1 MRKTHLLVALFMG
14 LGLLANAQK
23 DNKTK
28 FLEAENFFLN
38 NDFEKA
44 IPLYTSVYNSDTT
57 NYNAAY
63 RLGMCYLADPFKRT
77 QAIKFLQSASRNTTS
92 KYKEGSYKET
102 KAHPNALFYL
112 GMANQLTLNLDAAID
127 AYSDYSNALPVENIY
142 EFDKTEQKIQAC
154 HRAIELLKKPR
165 NVSIKNVGEMV
176 NSGFAEI
183 NPCLTADGNMMIY
196 TRVMFRN
203 EKAPDGKTGFVS
215 KNNYR
220 IMQSFNDGKKWSIA
234 TDITDIL
241 GARGEYRTLSVSAQ
255 GDFLLLY
262 KDDEGVAGGVS
273 ESGSIYMTSFNDT
286 VWSPIKRLPAPV
298 NTEARETHASIS
310 SSGSMLYFTSDRKGT
325 LGGIDIWGCAR
336 YEDGTFGEPFN
347 LGDVVNTQFDEETP
361 FLIND
366 SLLFFSS
373 KGHDNMGEFD
383 IFFSKL
389 NNQKEW
395 STPVNMAP
403 PVNLTGDDMFFV
415 PVKDGREGYY
425 SVERHEGYK
434 GFGRQDIF
442 NIKLDV
448 KEKVDSI
455 RIAGSFA
462 MDDNNELI
470 PHVYITLVNPKT
482 GERIR
487 TVEPNYKTGEF
498 SLNAP
503 SGDYTISITAD
514 NYDDL
519 DKTIYIPRGH
529 NIEVKAEFKLK
540 PKSVTSGEFFTVKA
554 VFFDYSKYTL
564 NRTSQQEIE
573 RLYQLMDKNPSLYIE
588 VVGYTDSR
596 GSASFN
602 KQLSMKRS
610 KAVIDYLV
618 RKGIEE
624 SRFVSNGKGAQDF
637 VAVNVNPD
645 GTDNP
650 EGRKLNRRVEM
661 KIIKSDNKNIIV
673 ENVSVPDDLAFKDF
687 MKYSIQIAKT
697 KTKLPATA
705 FNKYTAVGLP
715 EYQVIESENGFIYYT
730 GDFSSK
736 AAALELL
743 NEISEAGFDDAT
755 LTDYFA
761 LNKEQKLKVTKTNK
775 EVVEIFTIQL
785 RASRVPLNIPEAFP
799 GINNVRQ
806 YLGEDDYYR
815 YSSGDYATEA
825 DAKKSTDVLIQNG
838 YLDAIVVNTSSY
850 NKMQEIVGGQTKAP
864 KVESKVAKTQSQ
876 PTISTKQYTV
886 QLIAM
891 KKKVPDSYFAGI
903 TGVKEHLGQD
913 GFYRYYVGTYN
924 SWTDAEAA
932 QKNIESKGLKGSF
945 VVNLNRFK

>member
-1 MRKTHLLVALFMG
+1 MRRKHLLIALFMG

-28 FLEAENFFLN
+28 FLEAENYFLT

-44 IPLYTSVYNSDTT
+44 IPLYTSIYNSDTT
-57 NYNAAY
+57 NYNMAY
-63 RLGMCYLADPFKRT
+63 RLGVCYLADPFKRQ
-77 QAIKFLQSASRNTTS
+77 QAIKFLESASRNINP
-92 KYKEGSYKET
+92 KYKEGSFRET

-127 AYSDYSNALPVENIY
+127 AYTDFSNSLPVENIY
-142 EFDKTEQKIQAC
+142 DFDRTEQKIQSC
-154 HRAIELLKKPR
+154 HRAQELLKNPR
-165 NVSIKNVGEMV
+165 NVEIKNVGEMI

-183 NPCLTADGNMMIY
+183 NPCVTGDGNMMIF

-203 EKAPDGKTGFVS
+203 EKAPDGKTVATT

-220 IMQSFNDGKKWSIA
+220 IMQSFYDGKKWSIA
-234 TDITDIL
+234 KDITDVL
-241 GARGEYRTLSVSAQ
+241 GARGEYRTLSISAK

-262 KDDEGVAGGVS
+262 KDDEGATGGTT
-273 ESGSIYMTSFNDT
+273 ESGSIYMASFNDT
-286 VWSPIKRLPAPV
+286 VWSTIKRLPAPI
-298 NTEARETHASIS
+298 NTEAQETHASIS

-325 LGGIDIWGCAR
+325 KGGMDIWGAAR
-336 YEDGTFGEPFN
+336 FEDGTFGEPYN
-347 LGDVVNTQFDEETP
+347 LGDVVNTQYDEETP

-373 KGHDNMGEFD
+373 QGHDNMGEFD

-389 NNQKEW
+389 NKDKEW

-403 PVNLTGDDMFFV
+403 PVNLTGDDLFFV
-415 PVKDGREGYY
+415 PVKDGREGFY

-442 NIKLDV
+442 NIKLDA
-448 KEKVDSI
+448 KDKVDSI
-455 RIAGSFA
+455 RVVGSFA

-487 TVEPNYKTGEF
+487 TVEPNYQTGEF

-554 VFFDYSKYTL
+554 VFFDYSQSALT
-564 NRTSQQEIE
+564 RTSQQEIE
-573 RLYQLMDKNPSLYIE
+573 RLFQLMDKNPTLYIE

-602 KQLSMKRS
+602 KQLSLKRS

-673 ENVSVPDDLAFKDF
+673 ENVSVPDNLAFKDF
-687 MKYSIQIAKT
+687 MRYSIQLAQT

-705 FNKYTAVGLP
+705 FDKYNAAGLP
-715 EYQVIESENGFIYYT
+715 AYQTIEADKKVIYYT
-730 GDFSSK
+730 GDFTSK
-736 AAALELL
+736 AEALGLL
-743 NEISEAGFDDAT
+743 NKITEAGFEDAQ

-761 LNKEQKLKVTKTNK
+761 LNKEQQLKRTKANKLA
-775 EVVEIFTIQL
+775 VERYSIQL
-785 RASRVPLNIPEAFP
+785 RASRMPLTIAESFP
-799 GINNVRQ
+799 GIANVQ
-806 YLGEDDYYR
+806 QFTGEDDYYR
-815 YSSGDYATEA
+815 YVTGDFATE
-825 DAKKSTDVLIQNG
+825 DEAKKALENNYAKD
-838 YLDAIVVNTSSY
+838 YLDAIVVPASSI
-850 NKMQEIVGGQTKAP
+850 NKLQEIVGGQTKAP
-864 KVESKVAKTQSQ
+864 KVESKNAAHAAPVQNQ
-876 PTISTKQYTV
+876 TKQYTV
-886 QLIAM
+886 QIIAM
-891 KKKVPDSYFAGI
+891 KKKVPASYFGTV
-903 TGVKEHLGQD
+903 TGVKEHFGQD
-913 GFYRYYVGTYN
+913 GYYRYYYGTY
-924 SWTDAEAA
+924 STWAEAEAA
-932 QKNIESKGLKGSF
+932 QRDIEAKGLKGSF
-945 VVNLNRFK
+945 VVNMDRFK